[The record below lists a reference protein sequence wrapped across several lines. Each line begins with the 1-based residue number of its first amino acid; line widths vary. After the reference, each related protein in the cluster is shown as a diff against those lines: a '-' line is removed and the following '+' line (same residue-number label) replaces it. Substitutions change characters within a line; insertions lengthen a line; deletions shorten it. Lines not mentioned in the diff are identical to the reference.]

1 MFNNFIKKFK
11 IELSILYDNTKYII
25 FYIFVLVYIASTL
38 GRNLAYYRSIQD
50 TRLKDLGF
58 EIIPELPNNLK
69 IISEIIIGTSTFI
82 GVSIVFAPLW
92 YDPINNFYSAILI
105 GKRIISILG
114 IGHIL
119 RFIMYI
125 STSLPSPA
133 IHCLQSNTYNP
144 PNNLISVFFRFSSFG
159 DLNCGDLIFSGHMLQ
174 SISFTILTFV
184 YSTRIFNIYIA
195 NTISFTQLI
204 LTISQAYFIIAS
216 RNHYTIDII
225 VAIYVT
231 LTLWYI
237 NLLNY
242 PIDDEIKIVISKL
255 EKSSKDEKSIK
266 DEENSNV

>member
-1 MFNNFIKKFK
+1 MFTNFIKKFK
-11 IELSILYDNTKYII
+11 IEMSILYDNIKYII

-58 EIIPELPNNLK
+58 DLIPELPNNIK
-69 IISEIIIGTSTFI
+69 FISEIIIGTNTFI
-82 GVSIVFAPLW
+82 GLLIVFAPLW
-92 YDPINNFYSAILI
+92 FFPSNNFYSSILI
-105 GKRIISILG
+105 GKRIISVLG
-114 IGHIL
+114 IGHLI

-133 IHCLQSNTYNP
+133 IHCLQSSTYNP
-144 PNNLISVFFRFSSFG
+144 PTDLISVFFRFSSFN

-174 SISFTILTFV
+174 SISFTILTFF
-184 YSTRIFNIYIA
+184 YAPRIFNFNFA
-195 NTISFTQLI
+195 NTISIIQLI
-204 LTISQAYFIIAS
+204 LTILQVYFIIAS

-242 PIDDEIKIVISKL
+242 PIDDEIKIFISKL
-255 EKSSKDEKSIK
+255 EISTRVDEI
-266 DEENSNV
+266 SNV